1 MQTETAADVFC
12 TPAAVFIY
20 LSRRIC
26 VSIELCDFSENCDH
40 IISGDVV
47 VMIHF
52 LHYSNIFAQQLSL

>member
-12 TPAAVFIY
+12 TPAAVHLF
-20 LSRRIC
+20 SG
-26 VSIELCDFSENCDH
+26 SIGLCDHAENCDH